1 MRIPSPTSRSGTRV
15 YLSLW
20 DLFWALVSPVLA
32 LYLRDADIVFRGD
45 WEVLGYYWL
54 FSSGFALVAFVA
66 LRLQDG
72 MTRYFSVHEALDIA
86 EAALF
91 TELMT
96 FVSLFTLTRLDG
108 IPRSMPFTHGLLLA
122 GGLIAARIVV
132 RVISSED
139 KEPLDYR
146 YRRER
151 IILIGTNRFASS
163 FIQLLK
169 AYAPAHEPVSAVLD
183 QDTKM
188 IGRAI
193 AGVQVL
199 GAPHELDS
207 IISEFAIHGVG
218 TDRIVIAGEEDFLS
232 PAVLQEIRR
241 ICKKR
246 QIDLSLLARMIGVT
260 ERKLTNVV
268 AISQPVRPSFALP
281 SFFRLKRWIDVVG
294 SLILMVLLFPILM
307 IAGVL

>member
-1 MRIPSPTSRSGTRV
+1 MRVPSPTSRSGTRV

-20 DLFWALVSPVLA
+20 DLFWAVDSQVLA
-32 LYLRDADIVFRGD
+32 LYLRNADIVFRG
-45 WEVLGYYWL
+45 ERELLGYYWL
-54 FSSGFALVAFVA
+54 FSSGFALVAFIA

-72 MTRYFSVHEALDIA
+72 MSRYFSVHEALDIA

-132 RVISSED
+132 RVIFSED

-163 FIQLLK
+163 FIQLL
-169 AYAPAHEPVSAVLD
+169 
-183 QDTKM
+183 
-188 IGRAI
+188 
-193 AGVQVL
+193 
-199 GAPHELDS
+199 
-207 IISEFAIHGVG
+207 
-218 TDRIVIAGEEDFLS
+218 
-232 PAVLQEIRR
+232 
-241 ICKKR
+241 
-246 QIDLSLLARMIGVT
+246 
-260 ERKLTNVV
+260 
-268 AISQPVRPSFALP
+268 
-281 SFFRLKRWIDVVG
+281 
-294 SLILMVLLFPILM
+294 
-307 IAGVL
+307 

>member
-1 MRIPSPTSRSGTRV
+1 MRVPSPTSRSGTRV

-32 LYLRDADIVFRGD
+32 LYVRSADLVFRAD

-72 MTRYFSVHEALDIA
+72 MTRNFSVHEALDIA

-96 FVSLFTLTRLDG
+96 FVTLFTLTRLDG
-108 IPRSMPFTHGLLLA
+108 IPRSIPLTLGVLL
-122 GGLIAARIVV
+122 GGCVIAARLVM
-132 RVISSED
+132 RVILSED
-139 KEPLDYR
+139 KEPLDYH

-151 IILIGTNRFASS
+151 IILIGANRFASS

-169 AYAPAHEPVSAVLD
+169 AYAPAHEPVIAILD
-183 QDTKM
+183 QATKM
-188 IGRAI
+188 TGRAI

-199 GAPHELDS
+199 GAPHELDA

-246 QIDLSLLARMIGVT
+246 QIDLSFLPRVIGVT
-260 ERKLTNVV
+260 ERKLTDV
-268 AISQPVRPSFALP
+268 AVTSQPMSETPAVALP
-281 SFFRLKRWIDVVG
+281 SFFRLKRWIDVAG
-294 SLILMVLLFPILM
+294 SLLLTILVFPIF
-307 IAGVL
+307 I